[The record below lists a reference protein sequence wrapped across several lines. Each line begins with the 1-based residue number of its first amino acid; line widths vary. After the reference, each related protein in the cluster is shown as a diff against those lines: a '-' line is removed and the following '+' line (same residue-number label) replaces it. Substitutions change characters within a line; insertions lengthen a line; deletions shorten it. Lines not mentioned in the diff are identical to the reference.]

1 MIESMKVVEV
11 KRNMKELSDS
21 PHYVDL
27 SKIIQEAVR
36 SGLNTSWI
44 TQMHITPEKPVLKAL
59 NMKYPEEVKFVEK
72 LQEDLFEQ
80 NMVS

>member
-1 MIESMKVVEV
+1 MKVVEV
-11 KRNMKELSDS
+11 KRNMKQLFDS

-44 TQMHITPEKPVLKAL
+44 TQMLITPEKPIMKAL
-59 NMKYPEEVKFVEK
+59 YMKDLEEVKFVEK